1 MATLRTQPFGSPQVT
16 DQGGWGGGGIMAP
29 PQSMDSLMRRTVL
42 STPRPT
48 QEMWDAAQSQNNGG
62 GWGNTGRA
70 DVFGGTPE
78 STLQDAQAM
87 WDKYSAGGQP
97 GYQTLGGMA
106 QQPGYNPAVGG
117 DSSFGGPSAPT
128 PWYSGQ
134 GGGTNPTA
142 GPQPQQGGSLTFQQA
157 NDPTY
162 VRQKATEALTRR
174 AQAYGRP
181 APTEAEIQEAMNY
194 ALKPDVYSDGQTRSG
209 WSEYWDNRF
218 GIPGNEGAAAGDKG
232 GASTLVQ
239 GGQGQTLGQMA
250 GGGFSPNAQNGV
262 ASFNAPGLLAPYTKE
277 FQGTDINTILNAPA
291 FQAAQANG
299 IDELGRSAA
308 ARGTL
313 LTGGFGKDLM
323 KYSMG
328 LGLGELNNQ
337 FNRDLS
343 SYTTNRDTFQSNQNN
358 AFNKL
363 SSFANTG
370 ANIASNLGGYGSQ
383 YANNTQQNAN
393 NAGDILT
400 GQGDA
405 TAQNDLAK
413 GVNKGQTLGN
423 LATNLGSVDWANMFK
438 RRTTA

>member
-1 MATLRTQPFGSPQVT
+1 MALTTQPFGAPIMQPDPNYQPMSFDNGTIPNPQ
-16 DQGGWGGGGIMAP
+16 
-29 PQSMDSLMRRTVL
+29 
-42 STPRPT
+42 
-48 QEMWDAAQSQNNGG
+48 
-62 GWGNTGRA
+62 
-70 DVFGGTPE
+70 
-78 STLQDAQAM
+78 
-87 WDKYSAGGQP
+87 
-97 GYQTLGGMA
+97 YQTLGGMA
-106 QQPGYNPAVGG
+106 QQGNVMMDQTNAPGHAGWDGHTGAINWG
-117 DSSFGGPSAPT
+117 SIAP
-128 PWYSGQ
+128 PQ
-134 GGGTNPTA
+134 GA
-142 GPQPQQGGSLTFQQA
+142 PQQGGSLTFQQA

-232 GASTLVQ
+232 GDSTLIQ
-239 GGQGQTLGQMA
+239 GGQGQTLGQM
-250 GGGFSPNAQNGV
+250 GGFSPNAQNGV

-277 FQGTDINTILNAPA
+277 FQPTDINSILNAPA

-337 FNRDLS
+337 FNRDATT
-343 SYTTNRDTFQSNQNN
+343 YGTNRDTFFGNQNN

-370 ANIASNLGGYGSQ
+370 ANIANNLNQNSSGYAQ
-383 YANNTQQNAN
+383 NAQVNAN
-393 NAGDILT
+393 NQGNLMS

-405 TAQNDLAK
+405 SAAAGLAGAQNT
-413 GVNKGQTLGN
+413 NQTLGGIAQSVFTGGVGPDGKFSWGN
-423 LATNLGSVDWANMFK
+423 LFK
-438 RRTTA
+438 RPAGNGLPTIPTNTDGSATGGAAVPRLTR